1 MSIMTLGP
9 TVNNDRLFLTL
20 ILSAMAHFLVI
31 SAIKLPP
38 PPQDEEDI
46 ALTFLTPEL
55 MFPQPTRQIVTTPDN
70 PTEIKPPDSATLLSE
85 KNSTAKKEMVK
96 RGDNL
101 AGAGGERIP
110 QPASQPEA
118 AEPRSSASSKKPLL
132 LRNDNLLAKFA
143 SQPQRPTSSTD
154 STPQSPTR
162 EFSRAPGSGA
172 AFYGVTGVPDYLPN
186 LPDGDLTLLNTK
198 AVQYAVFV
206 QRVATRVFGEMR
218 QAGWELL
225 RAADIRQIDG
235 PAMVEAVIDSTGNIV
250 SVSLKTSSGSS
261 RFDGVLREAVR
272 KGVVD
277 RNPPSTAAHSDGNIH
292 FLFQSRSWVRPIVTP
307 RGAPTEQR
315 WLLLGTGLR

>member
-38 PPQDEEDI
+38 PPEAKEEI
-46 ALTFLTPEL
+46 ALTFVTPDL
-55 MFPQPTRQIVTTPDN
+55 VFPQPTRQIVSTPDN
-70 PTEIKPPDSATLLSE
+70 PSEIKPPDSTALLSE
-85 KNSTAKKEMVK
+85 KNSTAKKEMIK
-96 RGDNL
+96 RGDNP
-101 AGAGGERIP
+101 AGENGERTP
-110 QPASQPEA
+110 QPASQPGA
-118 AEPRSSASSKKPLL
+118 AEPRPPTPSKKPLL
-132 LRNDNLLAKFA
+132 LRNENLLAKFVT
-143 SQPQRPTSSTD
+143 QPQRPTTNSD

-225 RAADIRQIDG
+225 RAADIRQIDS
-235 PAMVEAVIDSTGNIV
+235 PAMVEAVIDSAGNLV

-272 KGVVD
+272 KGVPD
-277 RNPPSTAAHSDGNIH
+277 RNPPESAAHDDGNIH
-292 FLFQSRSWVRPIVTP
+292 FLFQSRSWVRPIITQS
-307 RGAPTEQR
+307 GAPTEQR